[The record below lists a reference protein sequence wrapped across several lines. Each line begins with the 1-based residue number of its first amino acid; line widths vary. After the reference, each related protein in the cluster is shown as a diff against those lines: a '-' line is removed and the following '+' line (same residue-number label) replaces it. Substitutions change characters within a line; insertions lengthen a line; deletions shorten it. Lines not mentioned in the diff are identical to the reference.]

1 MGQLNKKQQL
11 TLVLMP
17 CSWFSTAMAESAARQ
32 QQQQQQ
38 QRQQQRQQPR
48 ATAAGGGLGGGPAQH
63 SHRLQSRRA
72 AGTF

>member
-38 QRQQQRQQPR
+38 QQRQQQRQQPR
-48 ATAAGGGLGGGPAQH
+48 ATAAGVGPAQH

>member
-32 QQQQQQ
+32 QQRQQQ
-38 QRQQQRQQPR
+38 QRQRQQPR
-48 ATAAGGGLGGGPAQH
+48 ATAAGGGLGVGPAQH
-63 SHRLQSRRA
+63 SHRLQSHRA

>member
-48 ATAAGGGLGGGPAQH
+48 ATAAGGGPAQH